1 MENTDFSE
9 EISDKFKKFNERV
22 ASELIEIKKT
32 IAPEETQFPNF
43 GFNFETSDKCFNL
56 KGDSTI
62 TIGNKGFKITY
73 YRTDNTHNPTL
84 ISYVLFK
91 NVMSISSIYDAN
103 HIEIICS
110 TVEYPTKIECKVI
123 KVKDKET
130 INKVYE
136 LLCKNYISEK
146 DRMIDC

>member
-9 EISDKFKKFNERV
+9 EISDKFKKFNEKV

-43 GFNFETSDKCFNL
+43 GFKIETSDKCFNL

-73 YRTDNTHNPTL
+73 YSTDNECLQVDTHNPTL

-110 TVEYPTKIECKVI
+110 TVECPTKI
-123 KVKDKET
+123 
-130 INKVYE
+130 
-136 LLCKNYISEK
+136 
-146 DRMIDC
+146 